1 MKKHKDIAGKKSE
14 NIDLEELL
22 REKEKLES
30 LIKRKFTRK
39 ITLLFTDISG
49 STRMSELLGDFQ
61 MRTILKDHNDILF
74 PCIRANKGILV
85 KTMGDGTMSYFDDA
99 RAAVK
104 AAIDIQRGINNYNT
118 EKDCDPPLMIR
129 CGLNTGL
136 GIVEKNDVYGDV
148 VNVAQRFES
157 MAEPKQILIS
167 QDTYQL
173 VKDDPDITVVF
184 LKEAN
189 LRGKLGPQ
197 KTYRVL
203 WLPADVKNYQER
215 SHFSDEFGKY
225 VDGAVTG
232 DLPAQGGLEDHSEE
246 SRKTKAGF
254 KDARIVVE
262 RKGKDPEYFPIPKSR
277 SIIVI
282 GRSKKTNI
290 MLPEVYVSRKHAQ
303 IVREGGKYYLE
314 DLKSNIGTQIRGEK
328 IVREQIKDGD
338 EFVIGSVKL
347 VLQLAGEDGF
357 KEIGKGH
364 DAEAT
369 MFMQADLA
377 PRFLVEKGGV
387 VVSEHAIGE
396 KPMTLGRMSTC
407 NVKLDS
413 PMVSRQHARIYL
425 LEEDVFIEDLNSNNG
440 TMVNGKRVSKAKI
453 GPDDNIQIGPF
464 TIKIINL
471 NQSES
476 GGKDDVFSLTKKV
489 FSFLHKK

>member
-1 MKKHKDIAGKKSE
+1 MKEHKDIAGKQSE

-49 STRMSELLGDFQ
+49 STRMSEILGDFQ
-61 MRTILKDHNDILF
+61 MRTILKDHNEILF
-74 PCIRANKGILV
+74 PSIRANKGVLV

-104 AAIDIQRGINNYNT
+104 AAIDIQRGINAYNT
-118 EKDCDPPLMIR
+118 ERDNDPPLMIR

-167 QDTYQL
+167 QDTYHL
-173 VKDDPDITVVF
+173 VKDDPDINVVF

-203 WLPADVKNYQER
+203 WLPADIKNYQAK

-232 DLPAQGGLEDHSEE
+232 DLPAQRVSDERGEDRRKAKTGL
-246 SRKTKAGF
+246 

-262 RKGKDPEYFPIPKSR
+262 RKGKDPEYFPITKS
-277 SIIVI
+277 SSVIVI
-282 GRSKKTNI
+282 GRSKKADI

-303 IVREGGKYYLE
+303 IIREEGKYYLE
-314 DLKSNIGTQIRGEK
+314 DLKSNIGTQILGEK
-328 IVREQIKDGD
+328 IIREQIKDGD

-347 VLQLAGEDGF
+347 VLQLADENGF

-369 MFMQADLA
+369 MLMQTDLA
-377 PRFLVEKGGV
+377 PQFFVEKGGM
-387 VVSEHAIGE
+387 VVSEHVIGE
-396 KPMTLGRMSTC
+396 KPTTMGRMSTC

-413 PMVSRQHARIYL
+413 PMVSRQHAKIYL
-425 LEEDVFIEDLNSNNG
+425 SEGEVLIEDLNSNNG
-440 TMVNGKRVSKAKI
+440 TIVNGKRVNKAAV
-453 GPDDNIQIGPF
+453 GPEDDIQIGPF
-464 TIKIINL
+464 TIKVRNM
-471 NQSES
+471 SPHEH